1 MSSVNV
7 CVVAQTELVC
17 MYGHSQGLGTQQR
30 VCALSSRF
38 PCNPMSNIE
47 QRQQR
52 CIMNNYEQEKAL
64 ISVHI
69 GNEIKRVMKEQGR
82 SVSWL
87 SRQLFCDRTNIYKM
101 YNKSS
106 LDTTLLLRVS
116 IALNY
121 NFFNYFVPYC
131 GGN

>member
-1 MSSVNV
+1 
-7 CVVAQTELVC
+7 
-17 MYGHSQGLGTQQR
+17 
-30 VCALSSRF
+30 
-38 PCNPMSNIE
+38 
-47 QRQQR
+47 
-52 CIMNNYEQEKAL
+52 MNNYEQEKAL